1 MYVEEPPTTKVH
13 NKKSAEKQL
22 GELNDEFNKFHE
34 KNEKS
39 SCLHNISSKGNQGEL
54 GGKVNMNGYKKG
66 VGQKT
71 EPGKVEGSE
80 GEC

>member
-1 MYVEEPPTTKVH
+1 MLKDQSDITNQQESNSIWIH
-13 NKKSAEKQL
+13 
-22 GELNDEFNKFHE
+22 
-34 KNEKS
+34 
-39 SCLHNISSKGNQGEL
+39 KGNQGEL